1 LIIVVST
8 KRKQRCLSNILLC
21 SVSLVT
27 VWLFSL
33 VLISIGI
40 YASYIAVIPAGM

>member
-1 LIIVVST
+1 LVIVVLV
-8 KRKQRCLSNILLC
+8 KHKQRCLSNILLC

-27 VWLFSL
+27 VRLF
-33 VLISIGI
+33 ISIGI